1 VSAPATQVR
10 LLLVEDVP
18 QVAQYIRS
26 LLNSQDRLKL
36 LDVLTDGKVVVDRIR
51 ELRPDV
57 LIVDALLQG
66 KVDGLKVA
74 EDVRAA
80 GLDIPIIALTV
91 PQKPIEIGA
100 GMGVARVLP
109 MPFGSYEL
117 VSLVQTVHAEAI
129 AAAPG
134 ATSRVYSFYAPKGG
148 VGKTT
153 LAFNTAVVLAKLG
166 PLKVALIDGNFQF
179 GDLRSLLRVPLD
191 APSIV
196 DLPTDRIQESD
207 LADVLWRDPSGVDV
221 LLAPPRIEMAEMVTV
236 RDVEKALSMIRQVYN
251 IVVID
256 TPPMLSESV
265 LAFLDSS
272 DRIISVVTSDVT
284 TLHNTRAVAETF
296 AAIGYPADKVMY
308 LLNRADATG
317 GIDPRTLEQL
327 LGRGPDFSV
336 VSDGRLVVESNNQ
349 GIPFVLA
356 NPSAPISLDVAR
368 LAMMLGP
375 GRGAALQPVAGRAK

>member
-1 VSAPATQVR
+1 

-26 LLNSQDRLKL
+26 LLNAQDKLKL

-51 ELRPDV
+51 QLRPDV

-74 EDVRAA
+74 EEVRAA
-80 GLDIPIIALTV
+80 GLHIPIIALTV
-91 PQKPIEIGA
+91 PQKPIQIGS

-117 VSLVQTVHAEAI
+117 FSIVQAVHEEG
-129 AAAPG
+129 AAQAPE

-153 LAFNTAVVLAKLG
+153 LAFNTAVAFAQLR
-166 PLKVALIDGNFQF
+166 PLKVALVDGNFQF
-179 GDLRSLLRVPLD
+179 GDLRSLLRVPL
-191 APSIV
+191 ATPSIV

-207 LADVLWRDPSGVDV
+207 LADVLWRDPSGVDI

-236 RDVEKALSMIRQVYN
+236 RDLEKVLSILRRVYN

-256 TPPMLSESV
+256 TPTMLSESV
-265 LAFLDSS
+265 LACLDSS
-272 DRIISVVTSDVT
+272 DGIINIVTSDIT

-296 AAIGYPADKVMY
+296 ASIGYPPGKVRY
-308 LLNRADATG
+308 LLNRADSTG

-327 LGRGPDFSV
+327 LGLTPEFSV
-336 VSDGRLVVESNNQ
+336 VSDGRLVMEANNQ

-356 NPSAPISLDVAR
+356 SPEAQISQDVMR
-368 LAMMLGP
+368 LAMALGP
-375 GRGAALQPVAGRAK
+375 VRGAPAQVAGSRAR